1 MRDAV
6 GLFFLAGC
14 TPLSIT
20 DNGFAMA
27 LKTLGQ
33 RITLLLL
40 LPVAVLISVTGVFG
54 FLYARHSLLNEWREA
69 AILKLQRAAH
79 QIDMRLDRPIQWM
92 EMFHETADNMGASVI
107 QGWIL
112 EQLKG
117 LDGVT
122 EVDLEWMSNTQEV
135 PMPMMGSRGQAHSG
149 AQRGMHF
156 HRAGIS
162 EVIPP
167 HYDARTGEKT
177 VTLISN
183 FKDESGEVIGRLQVG
198 VRFDYLMQ
206 DIIAL
211 GWWQGGKACLVDEA
225 GNYLAHTDP
234 TMKNRERLGAQG
246 DSLEKSLLETIH
258 QRPYG
263 TILGAGHPP
272 SEVTGFYKI
281 EKAPWAIVLFAP
293 GHKVLAPIV
302 RYRFYYS
309 LGGISSLILILLL
322 IRSVAGNITRSIKKI
337 STAAEEVAKGNYG
350 EKLPVKRSDEIG
362 QLAHSFND
370 MVRGLKDR
378 DFIRNT
384 FGRYVDPE
392 IAGKLLKRPEAA
404 GLGGERRQVAILMAD
419 IREFTP
425 FSESLNPDVI
435 IAFLNRYFS
444 RMIDVIHM
452 HGGIIVDFFGDSV
465 LVFFDPMDG
474 PIAPMV
480 KKGVQCAFEMQMKM
494 VEFNRENRELGLP
507 ELQMGIGINAGEVVV
522 GNIGSEKR
530 AKYGIVGA
538 PVNMT
543 QRIQSHAKGGEVL
556 ISESVYRNA
565 SKKPTIERTVQTSVK
580 GVDGE
585 ITLFGVK
592 A

>member
-1 MRDAV
+1 
-6 GLFFLAGC
+6 
-14 TPLSIT
+14 
-20 DNGFAMA
+20 MA

-162 EVIPP
+162 EVTPP
-167 HYDARTGEKT
+167 HYDAHTGEKT

-246 DSLEKSLLETIH
+246 DSLEKSLLEAIH

-585 ITLFGVK
+585 ITLFSVK